1 MEKISFIASLSP
13 IQSAIKISGDGN
25 GARVQLEIPQSEL
38 ASIIKLQLLTN
49 KAFRV
54 IIEPGEENGY
64 R

>member
-25 GARVQLEIPQSEL
+25 GARIQFEVSQSEMM
-38 ASIIKLQLLTN
+38 SILKLQLLTN
-49 KAFRV
+49 QSFRV
-54 IIEPGEENGY
+54 IIEPEDKNV